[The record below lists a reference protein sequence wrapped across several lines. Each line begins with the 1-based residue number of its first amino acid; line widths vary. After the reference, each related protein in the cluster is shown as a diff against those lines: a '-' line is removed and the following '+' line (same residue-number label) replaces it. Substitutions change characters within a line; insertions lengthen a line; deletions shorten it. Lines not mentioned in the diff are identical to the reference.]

1 MLKSMGKSKKC
12 IFWMV
17 TFGLMGLTGVLLAPV
32 VMYIIKVSKRYP
44 KAFGWITTAAFVVIC
59 ILYIYGFLYRQVWN
73 VSFVPICICMVMAI
87 GRVLNNNIR

>member
-1 MLKSMGKSKKC
+1 MLKSMGKNKKC

-17 TFGLMGLTGVLLAPV
+17 IFGLMGLTGVLLVPV

-59 ILYIYGFLYRQVWN
+59 ILYIYGFLYRQEWN
-73 VSFVPICICMVMAI
+73 VSFVPICICMVIAI
-87 GRVLNNNIR
+87 GKVLNNNIR